1 MREECGTWKT
11 EVEAAKAVARKL
23 WELDRGGEASFDE
36 RGRPQEPQV
45 PQRSAAFSSR
55 YAGVSF
61 NKKARRWYAF
71 FDNPDTGRREHLGS
85 FGTEEEAARA
95 YDFRA
100 REYNATCAAEHRKKP
115 NFATPPASP

>member
-36 RGRPQEPQV
+36 RGEPQV

-61 NKKARRWYAF
+61 NKKAGRWYAF
-71 FDNPDTGRREHLGS
+71 FENPDTGRREHLGS
-85 FGTEEEAARA
+85 FDTEEEAARA
-95 YDFRA
+95 YDGRA
-100 REYNATCAAEHRKKP
+100 REYNTTCAAEHRKKP
-115 NFATPPASP
+115 NFGTPPTSP